1 LTELLKDERY
11 MNINPEY
18 QREVVWSEQ
27 RMTHLVNSLFNNYY
41 VPPLIFKVIT
51 GVKEGTRERR
61 KWRTCIDGKQ
71 RLTTIRRFFDG
82 EIPFID
88 KRGHRWY
95 YTTPPNKSQ
104 KVKIISEEDRE
115 FINNVNIVNI
125 EYEQLNDEQEE
136 DMFQR
141 VQLGVPLAVAEKLSA
156 LTGIIPSFIND
167 IRKTY
172 VHIPPHIG
180 TKRSNDFK
188 LIAALVC
195 MIHSSDGDDV
205 KLKIAQGVIHS
216 FLQDP
221 NPTKILTPQFRAQIR
236 RVFSTFNE
244 LLQSNPT
251 VFTHSW
257 GHTKATMRRFSP
269 VEFLGVGVMLD
280 RYPDRP
286 MHVLAED
293 VRVFREYLRKHRHDL
308 RSNSATWANVM
319 EYVVGLE
326 DIRGYFAE
334 EDRHPNKRPRIA
346 NGVSSTLQKPS
357 PFNPPAP
364 DKQIRSQNTTVY
376 NQRQQQIM
384 QARLALQEQEQ
395 REAFMRV
402 PPVSPTTANGGRA
415 PDYAGGVQE
424 RSVNGTKKRTA
435 NGTPVKRE

>member
-1 LTELLKDERY
+1 
-11 MNINPEY
+11 MNINPDY
-18 QREVVWSEQ
+18 QREVVWSEH

-82 EIPFID
+82 EIPYID
-88 KRGHRWY
+88 KRSRRWY
-95 YTTPPNKSQ
+95 YTNPPNKTQ

-172 VHIPPHIG
+172 IHIPPHIG

-188 LIAALVC
+188 LIAGLVC
-195 MIHSSDGDDV
+195 MLHSYAEDDEEV
-205 KLKIAQGVIHS
+205 KLKISQGTIQS

-221 NPTKILTPQFRAQIR
+221 IPTRILTPAFRAQIR

-244 LLQSNPT
+244 LLQLNPE
-251 VFTHSW
+251 VFSHSW
-257 GHTKATMRRFSP
+257 GNTKTTMRRFSP
-269 VEFLGVGVMLD
+269 VEFLGVGMMLN

-286 MHVLAED
+286 MSVLAED
-293 VRVFREYLRKHRHDL
+293 IRVLREHLRKHRHDL
-308 RSNSATWANVM
+308 RSNAGTWANVM
-319 EYVVGLE
+319 EFVVGLE
-326 DIRGYFAE
+326 DIRGHFAQ

-346 NGVSSTLQKPS
+346 NGVSPTLQKPS
-357 PFNPPAP
+357 PFNPPTP

-384 QARLALQEQEQ
+384 QARLMQQQQEQ
-395 REAFMRV
+395 REAFSRV
-402 PPVSPTTANGGRA
+402 PPVSPTSAANGA
-415 PDYAGGVQE
+415 QAADYGGGSNA
-424 RSVNGTKKRTA
+424 RSVSSTRKRMA
-435 NGTPVKRE
+435 NGTTVKRE